1 MADSVAL
8 AQDLW
13 DLGQVD
19 PTVLGELRTEHK
31 TFIMAIAKGE
41 IPGDIVNGS
50 KNGSSYTMRPGYTV
64 NDRRT
69 ALSLAIRGL
78 EIGIRPS
85 RTCTIR
91 F

>member
-1 MADSVAL
+1 MADAVSL

-13 DLGQVD
+13 DLGQSD
-19 PTVLGELRTEHK
+19 PTVLGELRKERK
-31 TFIMAIAKGE
+31 AFVMSLAKGE
-41 IPGDIVNGS
+41 IGGDIVSGS

-69 ALSLAIRGL
+69 ALSLAIYGL

-85 RTCTIR
+85 RTCTVR